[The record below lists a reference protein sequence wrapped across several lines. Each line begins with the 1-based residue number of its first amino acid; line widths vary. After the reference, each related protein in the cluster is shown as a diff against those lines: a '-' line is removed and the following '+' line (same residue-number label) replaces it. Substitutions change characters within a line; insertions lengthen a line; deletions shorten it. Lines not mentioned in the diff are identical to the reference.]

1 MGRLA
6 KSLNSLMLLGGV
18 SVIVWNLLLDE
29 RAKQSVRGTANQ
41 VVNLGSHLLNIY
53 MEPNQMANDE
63 AAAAY
68 NRAWVEQRWR
78 EAGY

>member
-18 SVIVWNLLLDE
+18 TAVAWNLLLDE
-29 RAKQSVRGTANQ
+29 RAKQSIRGAADQ
-41 VVNLGSHLLNIY
+41 VMNLGSHLLNTY

-68 NRAWVEQRWR
+68 NIAWVEQQWR

>member
-6 KSLNSLMLLGGV
+6 KSLNSMMLLGGA
-18 SVIVWNLLLDE
+18 SLVIWNLLLDE
-29 RAKQSVRGTANQ
+29 RAKQSMRAAADQ

-53 MEPNQMANDE
+53 METNQMANDE
-63 AAAAY
+63 AAAAH
-68 NRAWVEQRWR
+68 NKAWVEQQWR

>member
-1 MGRLA
+1 MGRLT

-18 SVIVWNLLLDE
+18 SLIVWNLLLDE
-29 RAKQSVRGTANQ
+29 RAKRSMRAAADQ

-68 NRAWVEQRWR
+68 NKAWVEQQWR

>member
-6 KSLNSLMLLGGV
+6 KSLNSLMLLGGASLV
-18 SVIVWNLLLDE
+18 VWNLLLDE
-29 RAKQSVRGTANQ
+29 RAKQSVRGAADQ
-41 VVNLGSHLLNIY
+41 VVNLGSHLLNTY

-68 NRAWVEQRWR
+68 NRAWVEQQWR

>member
-6 KSLNSLMLLGGV
+6 KSLNSVMLIGGV
-18 SVIVWNLLLDE
+18 TAVAWNLLLDE
-29 RAKQSVRGTANQ
+29 RAKQSIRGAAVQ
-41 VVNLGSHLLNIY
+41 VMNLGSHLLNIY

-68 NRAWVEQRWR
+68 NRAWVEQQWR

>member
-18 SVIVWNLLLDE
+18 TAVAWNLLLDE
-29 RAKQSVRGTANQ
+29 RAKQSIRGAADQ
-41 VVNLGSHLLNIY
+41 VMNLGSHLLNTY

-68 NRAWVEQRWR
+68 NRAWVKQQWR

>member
-6 KSLNSLMLLGGV
+6 KSLNSMMLLGGASLV
-18 SVIVWNLLLDE
+18 VWNLLLDE
-29 RAKQSVRGTANQ
+29 RAKQSVRAAADQ

-68 NRAWVEQRWR
+68 NKAWVEQQWR

>member
-6 KSLNSLMLLGGV
+6 KSLNSLMLLGGASLV
-18 SVIVWNLLLDE
+18 VWNLLLDE
-29 RAKQSVRGTANQ
+29 RAKQSIRRTANQ
-41 VVNLGSHLLNIY
+41 VVNLGSHLLNTY

-68 NRAWVEQRWR
+68 NRAWVEQQWR

>member
-6 KSLNSLMLLGGV
+6 KSLNSLMLLGV
-18 SVIVWNLLLDE
+18 ASLVVWNLLLDE
-29 RAKQSVRGTANQ
+29 RAKQSIRGTADQ
-41 VVNLGSHLLNIY
+41 VVNLGSHLLNTY

-68 NRAWVEQRWR
+68 NRAWVEQQWR

>member
-6 KSLNSLMLLGGV
+6 KSLNSLMLLGGASLV
-18 SVIVWNLLLDE
+18 VWNLLLDE
-29 RAKQSVRGTANQ
+29 RAKQSIRGTADQ
-41 VVNLGSHLLNIY
+41 VVNLGSHLLNTY

-68 NRAWVEQRWR
+68 NRAWVEQQWR

>member
-18 SVIVWNLLLDE
+18 SAVVWNLLLDE
-29 RAKQSVRGTANQ
+29 RAKQSVRGATDQ
-41 VVNLGSHLLNIY
+41 VMNLGGHLLNTY

-68 NRAWVEQRWR
+68 NRAWVEQQWR

>member
-18 SVIVWNLLLDE
+18 TAVAWNLLLDE
-29 RAKQSVRGTANQ
+29 RAKQSIRGAADQ
-41 VVNLGSHLLNIY
+41 VMNLGSHFLTTY

-68 NRAWVEQRWR
+68 NKAWVEQQWR

>member
-6 KSLNSLMLLGGV
+6 KSLNSVMLIGGV
-18 SVIVWNLLLDE
+18 TAVVWNLLLTE
-29 RAKQSVRGTANQ
+29 RAKKSVRDAADQ
-41 VVNLGSHLLNIY
+41 VVSLGSHLLNTY

-68 NRAWVEQRWR
+68 NRAWVEQQWR
-78 EAGY
+78 

>member
-6 KSLNSLMLLGGV
+6 KSLNSMMLLGGASLV
-18 SVIVWNLLLDE
+18 VWNLLLDE
-29 RAKQSVRGTANQ
+29 RAKQSVMAAADQ

-68 NRAWVEQRWR
+68 NKAWVEQQWR

>member
-18 SVIVWNLLLDE
+18 TAVAWNLLLDE
-29 RAKQSVRGTANQ
+29 RAKQSIRGAADQ
-41 VVNLGSHLLNIY
+41 VMNLGSHLLNTY

-68 NRAWVEQRWR
+68 NKVWVEQQWR

>member
-18 SVIVWNLLLDE
+18 TAVAWNLLLDE
-29 RAKQSVRGTANQ
+29 RAKQSIRGAVDQ
-41 VVNLGSHLLNIY
+41 VMNLGSHLLNTY

-63 AAAAY
+63 AAAGY
-68 NRAWVEQRWR
+68 NKAWVEQQWR

>member
-18 SVIVWNLLLDE
+18 TAVAWNLLLDE
-29 RAKQSVRGTANQ
+29 RAKQSIRGAAGQ
-41 VVNLGSHLLNIY
+41 VMNLGSHLLNTY
-53 MEPNQMANDE
+53 MEPNQMANDK

-68 NRAWVEQRWR
+68 NRAWVEQQWR
-78 EAGY
+78 EVGY